1 MHVIDSDG
9 ATVGNLFTEGNASLS
24 IPATVVSAAIANAW
38 QEEIANVVREVGIPL
53 LTSSTDTFDQ
63 LKDAVI
69 ELIQRGG
76 SAAPIEQALANVSGP
91 LDIASLPTF
100 DSTVVKAL
108 VFDFDIVRRTDS
120 QSVIETGKIYLSY
133 NPDAAGAENDK
144 WSLSFDSKFDDAG
157 VTFTVALDSGTVS
170 KLQYTTDDL
179 TGTTYSGLM
188 KITGLT
194 IFRV

>member
-63 LKDAVI
+63 LKDSMI

-76 SAAPIEQALANVSGP
+76 RAAPIEQALANNSGP
-91 LDIASLPTF
+91 LDVATMPTF
-100 DSTVVKAL
+100 DSSVVKAFK
-108 VFDFDIVRRTDS
+108 FDFEITRRTDS
-120 QSVIETGKIYLSY
+120 NSEVEMGTFYGSY
-133 NPDAAGAENDK
+133 NPDDAGAENDK
-144 WSLSFDSKFDDAG
+144 WNFSFDSKLDDAG
-157 VTFTVALDSGTVS
+157 VVFNIELVAGLVS

-179 TGTTYSGLM
+179 TGTTYSGTL
-188 KITGLT
+188 KVTNFKTFL
-194 IFRV
+194 V